1 MLEHVVVVV
10 DSLNIDGGTA
20 KVALGS
26 AIGLAEAGIPVTVF
40 AASGRPGPELRSC
53 ENLRIVSTAQPDVL
67 SAGNKIAAAFR
78 GIWNRRAYDGMTEL
92 LATLDPARTVVHVHC
107 WTKALSSSVVASVV
121 RAKFPVVQTVHEY
134 FNACPTGCFYLHRE
148 RRICTLKPMSL
159 QCVLKDCDSRSYA
172 VKLYRVVRQ
181 WVTHRFGKMPGG
193 IREYFT
199 VSDFSRR
206 VIEPFLPA
214 TRRMHAIGN
223 PVEVTREPRVAAG
236 RNRTFAF
243 VGRLSAEK
251 GCALLAEAAR
261 IAGVDVVFVGD
272 GPERAAIE
280 RANPAAKITGWLD
293 PAAVAARV
301 RDARCV
307 VVPSMWYETFGLVV
321 LEAAACGVPAIVPS
335 GTAPG
340 DLIVSGETGLVFAR
354 GDAEALA
361 AALRVM
367 TDDAT
372 VERMGRA
379 AYAAYWSDPPTMA
392 AHVARLLAAYR
403 EIVGDVA
410 PVPMLVPAS

>member
-1 MLEHVVVVV
+1 
-10 DSLNIDGGTA
+10 
-20 KVALGS
+20 
-26 AIGLAEAGIPVTVF
+26 
-40 AASGRPGPELRSC
+40 
-53 ENLRIVSTAQPDVL
+53 
-67 SAGNKIAAAFR
+67 
-78 GIWNRRAYDGMTEL
+78 
-92 LATLDPARTVVHVHC
+92 
-107 WTKALSSSVVASVV
+107 
-121 RAKFPVVQTVHEY
+121 
-134 FNACPTGCFYLHRE
+134 
-148 RRICTLKPMSL
+148 
-159 QCVLKDCDSRSYA
+159 
-172 VKLYRVVRQ
+172 
-181 WVTHRFGKMPGG
+181 MPGG